1 MQNNHIFHPPKR
13 HLFFYIITLVS
24 VILYILLYSTK
35 IHHNFNHQSYLLN
48 INNFFTKIGDSL
60 GTAESEEE
68 LSDLACRIP
77 KTQPFEPSIVEAI
90 LEDKDDLEEFENCS
104 SIYPLLFSSSMDP
117 YPRLIPLIS
126 GPDFWENYTIHGCCY
141 RTISG
146 GGKFNMWPDH
156 GFTLSPKCYPV
167 SLNEETKIVDPS
179 NHQFISIECQH
190 EKMDLVKRPK
200 DVIPIHP
207 ENGHN
212 TIVDMHTFVT
222 PPPLPSKPEVNSA
235 EENAGKNRTKINV
248 LIFGLDA
255 MSRNNFIRTFPNS
268 NDYLLNNLD
277 AVDMQMYNKIGDN
290 SMPNLGPLLTNRRAV
305 GDDEENLECE
315 VNYSF
320 DTCPF
325 IWNHFK
331 KAGYLTSYTDDDR
344 RLGLFHYL
352 KNGFKRPP
360 TDYYLRPFWSAA
372 DKHIG
377 TGKLLFSKMCCGPR
391 LSFQVM
397 VDYIK
402 KLTSEV
408 TIHKNLNLFQF
419 IWSSSVTHDFLNA
432 GYLLD
437 THFLEFLKWMHN
449 GGHLNNTLLIVMG
462 DHGARWGPIRSY
474 YQGQLEERLPA
485 MHLVFPPWFRQ
496 KYKKAYQNLL
506 ENRKRLVTVWDLHQT
521 LLDLLYL
528 DEQVKD
534 QVMPLREAAFL
545 DHDPRVQQENSSGI
559 SLFLPIS
566 KERTCETAAIPDSYC
581 TCNHQVTQV
590 DIKDED
596 VVFGAKFAVKM
607 INKGLR
613 SDKKFGKVCAK
624 LELKRIKSA
633 GKASFGKSTIWQ
645 GYQINFETVPG
656 EGQFEALVVHDTMA
670 MAKRNWTV
678 SGKILRTNLYSN
690 QSWCVD
696 DRKAKLYCYC
706 QEDH

>member
-1 MQNNHIFHPPKR
+1 MQNNNHILYPPKR
-13 HLFFYIITLVS
+13 HLFFYVITFVS

-35 IHHNFNHQSYLLN
+35 IHHNFNNKSYLLH
-48 INNFFTKIGDSL
+48 INNFFTKIGNSL
-60 GTAESEEE
+60 GAADPDEN

-90 LEDKDDLEEFENCS
+90 FEDKDDLEEFEECS
-104 SIYPLLFSSSMDP
+104 DSYPLLFSSSMDP
-117 YPRLIPLIS
+117 YPRLIPLLNVAE
-126 GPDFWENYTIHGCCY
+126 FRENFTIHDCCY
-141 RTISG
+141 RTISRG
-146 GGKFNMWPDH
+146 GSFSIWPDH
-156 GFTLSPKCYPV
+156 GFTLSPKCYPI
-167 SLNEETKIVDPS
+167 SLQNETKIVDPS

-190 EKMDLVKRPK
+190 AKVDIVKRPE
-200 DVIPIHP
+200 DTLPSYP
-207 ENGHN
+207 ESVFN
-212 TIVDMHTFVT
+212 TIVDMHTFVK
-222 PPPLPSKPEVNSA
+222 PPPLPQKPDVDST
-235 EENAGKNRTKINV
+235 EENVGKNVTKMNV

-255 MSRNNFIRTFPNS
+255 MSRNNFIRTFPDS
-268 NDYLLNNLD
+268 HDYLLNSLN
-277 AVDMQMYNKIGDN
+277 AVDMEMYNKIGDN
-290 SMPNLGPLLTNRRAV
+290 SMPNLGPFLTNLPVV
-305 GDDEENLECE
+305 GDDEENLKCE

-391 LSFQVM
+391 LSFEVM
-397 VDYIK
+397 VDYVK

-408 TIHKNLNLFQF
+408 TIHKNRNLFQF

-437 THFLEFLKWMHN
+437 THFLEFLKWLQN

-474 YQGQLEERLPA
+474 YQGQLKERLPA
-485 MHLVFPPWFRQ
+485 MYLVFPPWFRQ
-496 KYKKAYQNLL
+496 KYQKANQNLL
-506 ENRKRLVTVWDLHQT
+506 GNRKRLVTVWDLHQT
-521 LLDLLYL
+521 LLDLLHL

-534 QVMPLREAAFL
+534 HVLPLREASEE
-545 DHDPRVQQENSSGI
+545 HSPGI

-566 KERTCETAAIPDSYC
+566 KERTCKTAAIPDSYC

-590 DIKDED
+590 DTKDED
-596 VVFGAKFAVKM
+596 VIYGANFAVEM
-607 INKGLR
+607 INKWLS
-613 SDKKFGKVCAK
+613 SDKKFDKLCAK
-624 LELKRIKSA
+624 LELKRIMNA
-633 GKASFGKSTIWQ
+633 GKASFGNSTIWQ

-656 EGQFEALVVHDTMA
+656 EGQFEALVVHDTML

-678 SGKILRTNLYSN
+678 SGKILRTNLHGN

-706 QEDH
+706 EVDH